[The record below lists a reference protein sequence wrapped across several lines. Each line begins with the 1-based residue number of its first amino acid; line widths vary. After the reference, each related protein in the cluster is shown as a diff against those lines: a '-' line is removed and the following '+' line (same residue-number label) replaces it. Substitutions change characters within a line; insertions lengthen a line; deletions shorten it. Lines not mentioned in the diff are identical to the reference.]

1 MGKSDIEVREREWG
15 LYMIITVTLNP
26 AMDKTV
32 IIPRFQVG
40 NVNSIEKKRM
50 DVGGKGI
57 NVSKV
62 IKKLGGE
69 SIALGIVG
77 GNSGYEIKNYL
88 DNEGI
93 KQDFVHDKAETRVN
107 IKVVDTINETYTD
120 INDQG
125 GPYHS
130 TSYEMVE
137 EKLCSIVKEGDIVI
151 LSGSLP
157 LGADEKIYS
166 KWIGYCN
173 NKGVKTFVDVN
184 GNLLKKAIDNQ
195 PYLIKPNNHEL
206 EVLYGTQLENIT
218 DYINVARGIVKTGV
232 KKIVIS
238 LGENGALY
246 ITKDKVFHGQ
256 GLKVNVK
263 STVGA
268 GDSMV
273 AAFAYGEEKK
283 LSDEET
289 FKLAIATSAASV
301 MTEGTKAPE
310 FHDIIELLDKVTC
323 KIVKE

>member
-1 MGKSDIEVREREWG
+1 
-15 LYMIITVTLNP
+15 MIITVTLNP

-40 NVNSIEKKRM
+40 NVNSIESKRM

-77 GNSGYEIKNYL
+77 GNSGDEIKNYL

-93 KQDFVHDKAETRVN
+93 KHDFIHDKVETRVN
-107 IKVVDTINETYTD
+107 IKVVDPINETYTD
-120 INDQG
+120 INEQG
-125 GPYHS
+125 GPYHNI
-130 TSYEMVE
+130 SYEMVE
-137 EKLCSIVKEGDIVI
+137 EKLHSIAKEGDIVI

-157 LGADEKIYS
+157 LDADEKVYS

-173 NKGVKTFVDVN
+173 KKGIKTFLDVN
-184 GNLLKKAIDNQ
+184 GNLLKRVMNDQ
-195 PYLIKPNNHEL
+195 PYLIKPNNKEL
-206 EVLYGTQLENIT
+206 EVMCGRQLENIE
-218 DYINVARGIVKTGV
+218 DYINVARDIIKSGV
-232 KKIVIS
+232 TKIVIS
-238 LGENGALY
+238 LGEKGALY
-246 ITKDKVFHGQ
+246 ITKNKVLHGQ
-256 GLKVNVK
+256 GLKVNVN

-273 AAFAYGEEKK
+273 AAFALGEEKK
-283 LSDEET
+283 LSEEET

-301 MTEGTKAPE
+301 MAEGTKAPE
-310 FHDIIELLDKVTC
+310 YHDILKLLDKVTY